1 MRAHSSSG
9 QSRRLITG
17 RFLVRVQ
24 VGPPCKYPAQAGFLQ
39 NPAQRRVFY
48 YPCWCGLP
56 EVLGVNVGY
65 PTTGKEN
72 EILLQRGDDISLSL
86 PVEPEGYSSSAE
98 EMWGWCGREFARSIA
113 G

>member
-1 MRAHSSSG
+1 M
-9 QSRRLITG
+9 
-17 RFLVRVQ
+17 
-24 VGPPCKYPAQAGFLQ
+24 
-39 NPAQRRVFY
+39 
-48 YPCWCGLP
+48 
-56 EVLGVNVGY
+56 NVGY